1 MPFLF
6 LGAVSGDSNA
16 LQNYQTSLTNTDYHQ
31 FRAAKQSLFP
41 FVANACRHLTVSLDD
56 ALMHVEP
63 REAHALAALKSP
75 AFLSI
80 VDTIV
85 SGIIGCE
92 LPVDPSALCLLSDVA
107 LLQLTLTLHLVGFNE
122 YTASL

>member
-1 MPFLF
+1 M
-6 LGAVSGDSNA
+6 
-16 LQNYQTSLTNTDYHQ
+16 
-31 FRAAKQSLFP
+31 
-41 FVANACRHLTVSLDD
+41 ANACRHLTVSLDD

-107 LLQLTLTLHLVGFNE
+107 PSPADADV
-122 YTASL
+122 ASRGV